1 MSKEPDEP
9 TVAQEIRTKIADL
22 EDQAKL
28 AAGHL
33 EQAKALYPKR
43 IADIQKEISDWEKA
57 LTALSSDQL

>member
-9 TVAQEIRTKIADL
+9 TVAQKIRTKIADL
-22 EDQAKL
+22 EDQAQL

-33 EQAKALYPKR
+33 EQAKAHYPKR

>member
-9 TVAQEIRTKIADL
+9 TVAQKIRTKIADL
-22 EDQAKL
+22 EDQAQL
-28 AAGHL
+28 AADHL
-33 EQAKALYPKR
+33 EQAKAHYPKR

>member
-9 TVAQEIRTKIADL
+9 TVAQKIRTKIADL
-22 EDQAKL
+22 EDQAQL
-28 AAGHL
+28 AADHL

-43 IADIQKEISDWEKA
+43 IADIQKEISDWGKA

>member
-1 MSKEPDEP
+1 MGKEPDEP
-9 TVAQEIRTKIADL
+9 TVAQKIRTKISDL
-22 EDQAKL
+22 ENQAQL
-28 AAGHL
+28 AADHL